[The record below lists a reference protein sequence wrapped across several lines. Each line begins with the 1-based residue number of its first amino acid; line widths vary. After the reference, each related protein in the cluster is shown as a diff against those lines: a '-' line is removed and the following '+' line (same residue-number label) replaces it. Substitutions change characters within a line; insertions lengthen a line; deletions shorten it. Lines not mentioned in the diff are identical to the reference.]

1 MVYKIGF
8 TTKWADFDPN
18 KHMRHT
24 AYNDYAAECRIRF
37 FNDFG
42 LTTALFE
49 TKNIGPVLFKEETVF
64 YREIRL
70 GESLHIE
77 LRLKGC
83 SEQAE
88 RFKMHHYI
96 YKSDGV
102 LAAEVQ
108 IFAAWIDLEKR
119 KLVTPPPLFKLA
131 FDKLDK
137 TTDFEMI
144 VLKVNASSV

>member
-1 MVYKIGF
+1 MVYKIAF

-37 FNDFG
+37 FNEYG
-42 LTTALFE
+42 LTPALLE
-49 TKNIGPVLFKEETVF
+49 ANNIGPVLFHEETSF

-83 SEQAE
+83 SEHAE

-96 YKSDGV
+96 YKNDGV

-119 KLVTPPPLFKLA
+119 KLVVPPPLFKEA

-144 VLKVNASSV
+144 VLKTKS

>member
-1 MVYKIGF
+1 MVYKIAF

-18 KHMRHT
+18 KHLRHT

-42 LTTALFE
+42 LTPALLE
-49 TKNIGPVLFKEETVF
+49 ANHIGPILFKEETTF
-64 YREIRL
+64 YKEIRL

-77 LRLKGC
+77 LRLKAI
-83 SEQAE
+83 SAQAE

-96 YKSDGV
+96 YKDHGV

-108 IFAAWIDLEKR
+108 IFAAWLHLEQR
-119 KLVTPPPLFKLA
+119 KLAVPPPLVKTVFCT
-131 FDKLDK
+131 LDQ
-137 TTDFEMI
+137 TEDFEELLI
-144 VLKVNASSV
+144 KSKN